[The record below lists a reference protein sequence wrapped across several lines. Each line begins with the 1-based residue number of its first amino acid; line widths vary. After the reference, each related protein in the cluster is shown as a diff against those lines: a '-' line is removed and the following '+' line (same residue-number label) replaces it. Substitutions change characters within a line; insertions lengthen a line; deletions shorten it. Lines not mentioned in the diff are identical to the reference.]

1 MGSYGLEDVEEES
14 DDKRLIMG
22 GHVGLLAL
30 GSLLD
35 YVLVE
40 ATGGIIQECYS
51 INAEYWSDPEIS
63 HVELYI

>member
-14 DDKRLIMG
+14 DDERPIMG

-30 GSLLD
+30 GSLPD

-40 ATGGIIQECYS
+40 ATGGII
-51 INAEYWSDPEIS
+51 
-63 HVELYI
+63 